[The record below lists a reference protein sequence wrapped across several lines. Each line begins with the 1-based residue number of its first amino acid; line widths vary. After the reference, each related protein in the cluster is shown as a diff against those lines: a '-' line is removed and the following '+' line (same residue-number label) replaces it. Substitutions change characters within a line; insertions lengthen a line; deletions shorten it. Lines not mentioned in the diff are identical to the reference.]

1 MLGVSTELGVALWAN
16 AEDVFERL
24 DEPIMLTS
32 PPYPLATPR
41 AYGNVPLARYVEWI
55 VDMLE
60 PLAKRLRQG
69 GTMAMNI
76 SNDISNQEVQHDQ
89 RFGSD
94 WSSLCVMSWRC
105 SSGTDEF
112 IWHNPSKAPGPI
124 QWASRTQQ
132 QLNVAWE
139 PVYIFTNDPHRC
151 VASNRRVL
159 QTHTAKQI
167 ELIRTGAVAQEGASV
182 MVPIAAKK
190 AHSGGLRRGEFRE
203 TSNPLRMV
211 ADVISCSGGF
221 LSACWFD
228 VIARMVA
235 VTVPN
240 AAFERLLAAR
250 SGLLFPEPERLL
262 KAGCGHSF
270 LVTELLHDLGSG
282 HSPVSSASDCL
293 CI

>member
-1 MLGVSTELGVALWAN
+1 MDRGHAGAPRQASAPGRHDGDEHQQRHFEPGSPARST
-16 AEDVFERL
+16 FRERL
-24 DEPIMLTS
+24 VIALCDE
-32 PPYPLATPR
+32 LA
-41 AYGNVPLARYVEWI
+41 LFKW
-55 VDMLE
+55 
-60 PLAKRLRQG
+60 
-69 GTMAMNI
+69 
-76 SNDISNQEVQHDQ
+76 
-89 RFGSD
+89 
-94 WSSLCVMSWRC
+94 
-105 SSGTDEF
+105 DEF

>member
-105 SSGTDEF
+105 SSGTNSSGITHPKLQDPF
-112 IWHNPSKAPGPI
+112 NGRHALNNNSM
-124 QWASRTQQ
+124 SRGS
-132 QLNVAWE
+132 
-139 PVYIFTNDPHRC
+139 RC
-151 VASNRRVL
+151 TSSP
-159 QTHTAKQI
+159 TT
-167 ELIRTGAVAQEGASV
+167 
-182 MVPIAAKK
+182 PIAVWPQTAACCKPIPPN
-190 AHSGGLRRGEFRE
+190 R
-203 TSNPLRMV
+203 SN
-211 ADVISCSGGF
+211 
-221 LSACWFD
+221 
-228 VIARMVA
+228 
-235 VTVPN
+235 
-240 AAFERLLAAR
+240 
-250 SGLLFPEPERLL
+250 
-262 KAGCGHSF
+262 
-270 LVTELLHDLGSG
+270 
-282 HSPVSSASDCL
+282 
-293 CI
+293 